1 MRYGLTL
8 PNGGIAG
15 DARTLGELARL
26 AEEADW
32 DGVFLEDYIV
42 WQGHEDVPTYD
53 PWVALA
59 VMAARTERVRL
70 GTTVTPLSRRR
81 PWKVAREAVTL
92 DHLSGG
98 RFILGVGAGDINDQ
112 GFSRVGE
119 MADLKTRA
127 RMLDESLD
135 IIVGLWSGQ
144 PFSYQGAHY
153 QIEEMT
159 LLPAPVQ
166 TPRIP
171 IWIGGNWPHRGV
183 IRRVAR
189 WDGFVGGK
197 EHAGNEDWRLT
208 PDEVRTLI
216 ADIARERTSPA
227 PVEIALGGAM
237 RGPDLESER
246 AMIQA
251 LSEAGATWWME
262 YVTPELGGLDAMRAR
277 IAGGPTR
284 IEERARRAR
293 ERGV

>member
-8 PNGGIAG
+8 PNGGIAA
-15 DARTLGELARL
+15 DARTLGELAHI
-26 AEEADW
+26 AEESGW

-98 RFILGVGAGDINDQ
+98 RLILGVGAGDTNDQ

-119 MADLKTRA
+119 TLDLKTRA
-127 RMLDESLD
+127 AMLDEALA
-135 IIVGLWSGQ
+135 ILAGLWSGQ
-144 PFSYQGAHY
+144 PFSYHGAHY
-153 QIEEMT
+153 QIDEMT
-159 LLPAPVQ
+159 LLPASIQ
-166 TPRIP
+166 SPRIP

-183 IRRVAR
+183 IRRAAR

-197 EHAGNEDWRLT
+197 ASAEGEYLRLT
-208 PDEVRTLI
+208 PDDVRALI
-216 ADIARERTSPA
+216 ADIVRERASPA
-227 PVEIALGGAM
+227 SCEIALGGAA
-237 RGPDLESER
+237 RGPDFDAER
-246 AMIQA
+246 AMIRTLA
-251 LSEAGATWWME
+251 EAGATWWME
-262 YVTPELGGLDAMRAR
+262 YVTPDLGGLAAMRAR
-277 IAGGPTR
+277 IAGGPVR
-284 IEERARRAR
+284 IE
-293 ERGV
+293 